1 MSEALIVRHCSPT
14 LAGLKTANMFNC
26 KYTDKAELMK
36 SIRSVNNMLKGKGV
50 RMIPLRLA
58 NGSALIYVYR
68 PKKLED
74 DLKSPASEAILSSCG
89 YDEGTAA
96 RLIRELMARLGGSE
110 DFPHEIGLFLGYPPE
125 DVRCFMCDRN
135 RECRCV
141 GCWRAYTNGSEAEK
155 TFARFKKCT
164 EVYCM
169 KLREGYPL
177 SKLTVKTA

>member
-68 PKKLED
+68 PKKL
-74 DLKSPASEAILSSCG
+74 
-89 YDEGTAA
+89 
-96 RLIRELMARLGGSE
+96 
-110 DFPHEIGLFLGYPPE
+110 
-125 DVRCFMCDRN
+125 
-135 RECRCV
+135 
-141 GCWRAYTNGSEAEK
+141 
-155 TFARFKKCT
+155 
-164 EVYCM
+164 
-169 KLREGYPL
+169 
-177 SKLTVKTA
+177 